1 MSPVIRTLRPVAML
15 IRLVVPPLI
24 LAVGL
29 WAGWMLFS
37 SKAAPELVP
46 VDESAVVVRVVEPPL
61 VETSL
66 DVTAWGT
73 VTPSRKLT
81 LRPEVSGRLLE
92 VDSAFVPGGVFAVG
106 DSIAKID
113 DRDYV
118 LLLRQAESSLA
129 TARFNLELE
138 EGRGRVA
145 QRDWEILGDEVAS
158 GDAASR
164 MALRKPHLAEKQA
177 AVESAESRLGQAQLA
192 VDRTV
197 VTAPFN
203 AMVLNESAEVGEMVS
218 ASSVLGT
225 LVGTDE
231 YWVEIGIPLDDV
243 ASLDLGSGG
252 SDERSAVVSL
262 ATGGGEAA
270 TYEGRV
276 AGLTGSVDPVG
287 RLARVLVTVPNPLS
301 QSQARSVPLLIGS
314 YVQVQ
319 LEGPHI
325 TDVRSLPRSAV
336 REGDRV
342 WIVGADDRL
351 IFRTI
356 EIMSGD
362 AASVFARVELAPGE
376 AIVTSPIPAAAPG
389 KLLQREQQQ

>member
-1 MSPVIRTLRPVAML
+1 MSPVVRTLRPVAML

-145 QRDWEILGDEVAS
+145 QRDWELLGDEVAS
-158 GDAASR
+158 GDAGSR

-218 ASSVLGT
+218 ASSALGT

-319 LEGPHI
+319 LEGPRI
-325 TDVRSLPRSAV
+325 SGVRSLPRSAV

-351 IFRTI
+351 IFRAI

-362 AASVFARVELAPGE
+362 AASVFARVELATGE
-376 AIVTSPIPAAAPG
+376 AVVTSPIPAAAPG